1 MLHIKPKIL
10 AALTACSMII
20 LAMGGMAM
28 GEAAGN
34 EATMTISLQ
43 VNGYELVFQGPL
55 TEGTTW
61 QEIPE
66 TEDVDIRFCMPV
78 RGEVDV
84 PLFTMIL
91 LQPMGDYAMMLE
103 DAQGI
108 EVPVSFH
115 MAPRPP
121 GLTDEEKWAFTWAQA
136 DVFVLMET
144 LRLTAVPDEKQP
156 SILEEPMRVVTDA
169 FELTYS
175 AQWRGRLSVEPG
187 VNGSIVFNAVID
199 SHLYPVF
206 ILRYGADDGNYV
218 ITLRKENGQLVDVS
232 FDMLSASA
240 EFSPQARTHFYEI
253 QEVIAEIT
261 SSITLR

>member
-1 MLHIKPKIL
+1 M
-10 AALTACSMII
+10 AALMACCMII
-20 LAMGGMAM
+20 LAMSGMAM
-28 GEAAGN
+28 GAEASGGAP
-34 EATMTISLQ
+34 MPIPLQ

-55 TEGTTW
+55 TEGTIW

-66 TEDVDIRFCMPV
+66 TEDVDIRFCLPV

-84 PLFTMIL
+84 PLFTMTL

-103 DAQGI
+103 DALGN

-144 LRLTAVPDEKQP
+144 LKLTAVPDEKKP
-156 SILEEPMRVVTDA
+156 AIPEAPLRVVTDA
-169 FELTYS
+169 FELTYGE
-175 AQWRGRLSVEPG
+175 QWRGKLIVEPG
-187 VNGSIVFNAVID
+187 ANGSLIFNAVID
-199 SHLYPVF
+199 SQLYPVF
-206 ILRYGADDGNYV
+206 ILRYGAEDGNYV
-218 ITLRKENGQLVDVS
+218 IALRKENGKLVDVS
-232 FDMLSASA
+232 FDMLSAPAELSA
-240 EFSPQARTHFYEI
+240 QARTRFYEV

-261 SSITLR
+261 STMALR